1 MTILDSVKGTV
12 NTAVDTISTVA
23 QTIVEKNRTNAK
35 LNRLRLVMKSESELM
50 NRAYIALG
58 KAMYDSKKKGTKVDD
73 VECEKLLKVIDS
85 SKAKIAKARE
95 CYRQIVDSSNDI
107 FYGNPEVAPEVRE
120 DDIVDITVACSN
132 ESEYKS
138 SPFKEEKPAEE
149 NSAEEEPVK
158 EEAETVAEE
167 NAEPEHIT
175 NICDLKAE
183 LEAKREEGFAES
195 ADTEEDDDSEAPH
208 GELF

>member
-73 VECEKLLKVIDS
+73 AECEKLLKVIDS

-132 ESEYKS
+132 ENEYKS
-138 SPFKEEKPAEE
+138 SPFKEEKPAKE

-183 LEAKREEGFAES
+183 LEAKREEGFTES
-195 ADTEEDDDSEAPH
+195 ADTEEADDSEAPH